1 MFPELESIKR
11 SITENYNAMI
21 KAVDKIDYTMKK
33 QPTCNYFR
41 MQNIKLRKK
50 FVDYLI
56 KGLDFHESLEFL
68 ETEFDI
74 NQQVIETVLRVQYE
88 YLIRK
93 ERIKKIYTAHAM
105 TAAGYT
111 PKQIAV
117 VIKTTPATVRN
128 YLKISISE

>member
-1 MFPELESIKR
+1 MFPELEYIKR

-33 QPTCNYFR
+33 QPTNDVFR

-68 ETEFDI
+68 ETEFNI
-74 NQQVIETVLRVQYE
+74 NQQVIETVLHVQYE
-88 YLIRK
+88 YLMRK
-93 ERIKKIYTAHAM
+93 ERIKKNIYSSRHE
-105 TAAGYT
+105 
-111 PKQIAV
+111 
-117 VIKTTPATVRN
+117 RRR
-128 YLKISISE
+128 L